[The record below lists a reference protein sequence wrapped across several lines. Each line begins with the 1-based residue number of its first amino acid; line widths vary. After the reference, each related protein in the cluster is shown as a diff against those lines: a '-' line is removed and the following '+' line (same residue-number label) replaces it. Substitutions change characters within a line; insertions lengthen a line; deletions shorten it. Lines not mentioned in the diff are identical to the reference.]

1 MSREIKVGILG
12 VGYVGF
18 PLALQSGKLYK
29 TIAYDLSTKRIN
41 ELKNQI
47 DSNNDFEPDEIQKV
61 IDIGNL
67 SFTCDINNLEDC
79 NFIIITVPTPINIDK
94 SPDLSYLESACKSVS
109 GILNK
114 DDIIVFESTV
124 YPGAI
129 EEFCVPVLEQNSNMS
144 LNNDFY
150 CGYSPERVNPGDKVH
165 TIDKII
171 KVTSGS
177 SQSSAKIIDEFYKSI
192 IPAGTFPVS
201 SIKVAEASKVIEN
214 TQRDINIAFINELA
228 VIFDKIDIDIYEV
241 LEASKTKWNFLDFVP
256 GLVGGHCIGID
267 PHYLAFKAKE
277 IGCDPRII
285 LAGREINEN
294 MSLEIAGMI
303 VKRIQDSKQ
312 KLIDNSLLVLG
323 LSFKE
328 NCPDIRNSKIFDL
341 IDHLENFGLNIS
353 IFDPVINLDD
363 VPNGYSDKIIKEED
377 IYHSNN
383 AVFAV
388 PHNEIL
394 KMNLNKNK
402 FLTFFDLKNSL

>member
-1 MSREIKVGILG
+1 MISGIKVGILG

-29 TIAYDLSTKRIN
+29 TVAYDLNSKRIE
-41 ELKNQI
+41 ELKNQV
-47 DSNNDFEPDEIQKV
+47 DSNNDYESDEIQKV

-67 SFTCDINNLEDC
+67 SFSCDIKDLKDC
-79 NFIIITVPTPINIDK
+79 NFIIITVPTPVDNKK
-94 SPDLSYLESACKSVS
+94 SPDMSFLESACKSVS
-109 GILNK
+109 SILNK
-114 DDIIVFESTV
+114 EDIIVFESTV
-124 YPGAI
+124 YPGAV
-129 EEFCVPVLEQNSNMS
+129 EEFCVPVLEQNSNML
-144 LNNDFY
+144 LNDDFY

-165 TIDKII
+165 TIDKIV

-177 SQSSAKIIDEFYKSI
+177 SQSSAKIIDEFYRSI

-228 VIFDKIDIDIYEV
+228 IIFDKIDIDIYEV

-256 GLVGGHCIGID
+256 GLVGGHCIGVD

-294 MSLEIAGMI
+294 MSLEIAKMI
-303 VKRIQDSKQ
+303 VRRIENSNQTLAGNNV
-312 KLIDNSLLVLG
+312 LIMG

-341 IDHLENFGLNIS
+341 IDHLESFGLSVS
-353 IFDPVINLDD
+353 IYDPVINLED
-363 VPNGYSDKIIKEED
+363 VTSDYSAKIIKKEN
-377 IYHSNN
+377 IYNCQN
-383 AVFAV
+383 AVLAV
-388 PHNEIL
+388 PHEEIL
-394 KMNLNKNK
+394 IMNIDKNK